1 MSNIHKIIEKCKRVG
16 AWNIFASGLVYT
28 TRVSLSV
35 LERVLILISNYCREN
50 ACFYT
55 DNRNIREFCLC
66 KDGLHLLE
74 SGKKILASIF
84 TVNLNKFFRET
95 HTHTASTNI
104 YLNDSNLR
112 RTTYSLTTE
121 LQILHHERLIHSKN
135 PRIGYL
141 NTNSLRNKLTDL
153 RIILKYL
160 SLDYLVWKVWSV
172 TELQNMSRN
181 IVNVYVL
188 KLLSLKKSGSFSWDY
203 FLYFHFQYL

>member
-1 MSNIHKIIEKCKRVG
+1 M
-16 AWNIFASGLVYT
+16 YT

-141 NTNSLRNKLTDL
+141 NTNRFKNYPKVLILRLPCLKGLICN
-153 RIILKYL
+153 RITKYEPKY
-160 SLDYLVWKVWSV
+160 SECICSEITFFKKKWIIF
-172 TELQNMSRN
+172 MR
-181 IVNVYVL
+181 
-188 KLLSLKKSGSFSWDY
+188 LLSLLSLSVSVDP
-203 FLYFHFQYL
+203 

>member
-1 MSNIHKIIEKCKRVG
+1 M
-16 AWNIFASGLVYT
+16 YT

-84 TVNLNKFFRET
+84 TVNVNKFFRET
-95 HTHTASTNI
+95 HTHTASTNS
-104 YLNDSNLR
+104 DSNLR
-112 RTTYSLTTE
+112 RTKYSLTTE

-160 SLDYLVWKVWSV
+160 SLDYLVLKV
-172 TELQNMSRN
+172 
-181 IVNVYVL
+181 
-188 KLLSLKKSGSFSWDY
+188 
-203 FLYFHFQYL
+203 